1 MIVTA
6 LATLLLGG
14 VPDASGSAPAAAP
27 QTSAETGPGAVQAA
41 AKPAWPGYAY
51 LPKTV
56 EVSGHP
62 MQYVEAGTGDPVLM
76 LHGIP
81 TQGYLWRDVVGGVSD
96 HGRVIVPDLMGFGN
110 SYQGPELEYDARSQ
124 QAHFDAF
131 MDTMDLRDITLVVND
146 MGSMLGLHW
155 ASRHPDRIKGI
166 VLIEA
171 AMLDSRSW
179 WKHLPL
185 SMKFAI
191 RLMRNPRRAEKMIV
205 DRNVIIEKSLGGSG
219 VVRTLSEEELDVYRA
234 PFLDRQTRAR
244 VLLATGPATAAIRG
258 RTASAS
264 SGSAL
269 VNEYADWLRDTQIP
283 KLLLYATPGLI
294 ASRSAV
300 RQANKTFTNLESVS
314 LGRGKHFLPEDH
326 PDAIAEAIVT
336 FVDRI

>member
-1 MIVTA
+1 M
-6 LATLLLGG
+6 
-14 VPDASGSAPAAAP
+14 SAKQISYDAAAREHIREGVKKLARAVKV
-27 QTSAETGPGAVQAA
+27 TLGPRG
-41 AKPAWPGYAY
+41 
-51 LPKTV
+51 
-56 EVSGHP
+56 
-62 MQYVEAGTGDPVLM
+62 
-76 LHGIP
+76 
-81 TQGYLWRDVVGGVSD
+81 
-96 HGRVIVPDLMGFGN
+96 
-110 SYQGPELEYDARSQ
+110 
-124 QAHFDAF
+124 
-131 MDTMDLRDITLVVND
+131 
-146 MGSMLGLHW
+146 
-155 ASRHPDRIKGI
+155 
-166 VLIEA
+166 
-171 AMLDSRSW
+171 
-179 WKHLPL
+179 
-185 SMKFAI
+185 
-191 RLMRNPRRAEKMIV
+191 
-205 DRNVIIEKSLGGSG
+205 RNVIIEKSFGSPT
-219 VVRTLSEEELDVYRA
+219 VTITLSEEELDVYRA